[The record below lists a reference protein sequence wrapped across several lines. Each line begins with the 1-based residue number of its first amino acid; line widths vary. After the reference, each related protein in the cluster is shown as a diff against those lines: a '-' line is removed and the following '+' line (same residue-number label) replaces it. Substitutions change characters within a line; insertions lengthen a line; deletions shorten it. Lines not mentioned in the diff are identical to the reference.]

1 VSDRVIIKGQ
11 QFDALMAITSDEVA
25 SGLMYKSWPP
35 PVMAFPFVKADVRK
49 FWMKNTT
56 SPLDIVFCR
65 AGKIIGIFA
74 GTPLSLE
81 HIGPDEPCDLVVEF
95 PRGTVA
101 RNRIAVGDSVKLSYS
116 VSTMARRLRNYY
128 LTEKV

>member
-1 VSDRVIIKGQ
+1 MSDRVIIKGKR
-11 QFDALMAITSDEVA
+11 FDALMAITAEEIE
-25 SGLMYKSWPP
+25 SGLMYKPWPP
-35 PVMAFPFVKADVRK
+35 PVMAFPFAKADVRK

-74 GTPLSLE
+74 GTPLSLD

-95 PRGTVA
+95 PRGTVV
-101 RNRIAVGDSVKLSYS
+101 RNNISIGDDVKLSYS
-116 VSTMARRLRNYY
+116 VPTMARRLRNYY
-128 LTEKV
+128 LAEKV